1 MTTGTSD
8 GIASA
13 VAEAG
18 VATRAYPHGGVIF
31 VKDDPADCAYVIVSG
46 RVEIR
51 ETGRVLESI
60 GPNEIFGE
68 VGMIDG
74 GSRSASA
81 VAVGATEVRVID
93 RPTFD
98 RLLRESPDFVL
109 AIMRDMARR
118 LRVMNANQRPATGL
132 PLVPSRLERRTAR

>member
-1 MTTGTSD
+1 MITETSD

-18 VATRAYPHGGVIF
+18 VATRAYPHGGVVF

-93 RPTFD
+93 RSTFD
-98 RLLRESPDFVL
+98 RLLRESPDFVM

-132 PLVPSRLERRTAR
+132 PLVPSRLEKRTAR

>member
-93 RPTFD
+93 RSTFD
-98 RLLRESPDFVL
+98 RLLRESPDFVM

>member
-1 MTTGTSD
+1 MTTETSD

-93 RPTFD
+93 RSTFD
-98 RLLRESPDFVL
+98 RLLRESPDFVM

-132 PLVPSRLERRTAR
+132 PLVPSRLEKRTAG

>member
-93 RPTFD
+93 RSTFD
-98 RLLRESPDFVL
+98 RLLRESPDFVM

-132 PLVPSRLERRTAR
+132 PLVPSRLEKRTAR

>member
-1 MTTGTSD
+1 MTTETTD

-93 RPTFD
+93 RSTFD
-98 RLLRESPDFVL
+98 RLLRESPDFVM

-118 LRVMNANQRPATGL
+118 LRVMNTNQRPAAGL
-132 PLVPSRLERRTAR
+132 PLVPSRLEKRTAG

>member
-1 MTTGTSD
+1 MTTETTD

-31 VKDDPADCAYVIVSG
+31 VKDDPADCAYVIVRG

-93 RPTFD
+93 RSTFD
-98 RLLRESPDFVL
+98 RLLRESPDFVM

-132 PLVPSRLERRTAR
+132 PLVPSRLEKKTAG

>member
-1 MTTGTSD
+1 MTTETID
-8 GIASA
+8 GIESA
-13 VAEAG
+13 VAEAC
-18 VATRAYPHGGVIF
+18 VATRADPYGGVIL
-31 VKDDPADCAYVIVSG
+31 VKNDLADCAYVIVSG

-60 GPNEIFGE
+60 GPNELFGE

-81 VAVGATEVRVID
+81 VAVDATEVRVID
-93 RPTFD
+93 RSTFD
-98 RLLRESPDFVL
+98 HLLRESPDFVM

-118 LRVMNANQRPATGL
+118 LRAMNANQRPATGL
-132 PLVPSRLERRTAR
+132 PLVPSRLEKRTAG

>member
-1 MTTGTSD
+1 MITETSD

-93 RPTFD
+93 RSTFD
-98 RLLRESPDFVL
+98 RLLRESPDFVM

-132 PLVPSRLERRTAR
+132 PLVPSRLEKRTAR

>member
-18 VATRAYPHGGVIF
+18 VATRTYPHGGVIF

-93 RPTFD
+93 RSTFD
-98 RLLRESPDFVL
+98 RLLRESPDFVM